1 MMTTHSNPVVTE
13 IPEEAYKQNTI
24 YRPWVDIKAA
34 ETTEAAIHNI
44 LGHDSR
50 QGVQP
55 DHG

>member
-1 MMTTHSNPVVTE
+1 MTTHSNPVVTE
-13 IPEEAYKQNTI
+13 IPEDAYKQNTI

-44 LGHDSR
+44 LGHDNR

-55 DHG
+55 EHG